1 MPTPSSSQASERS
14 GDQGNSRLQR
24 VPRPFVRLRKILA
37 GVLLYLLMG
46 FGGSTGFL
54 LPILIVMIYDLGL
67 DGTIQFWSHWGQ
79 AYDASVPEWLWF
91 SCAIP
96 GCYLGFYL
104 WRWGVVKITLLTP
117 SELQDHEESTT
128 K

>member
-1 MPTPSSSQASERS
+1 MPNPSSLQPPGGS
-14 GDQGNSRLQR
+14 GDQGSRPFRQG
-24 VPRPFVRLRKILA
+24 PRAFVRLRKILA
-37 GVLLYLLMG
+37 GVLFYLMG
-46 FGGSTGFL
+46 AGGCSMGFL
-54 LPILIVMIYDLGL
+54 LPILIVMIYDLGV

-91 SCAIP
+91 SCMIP
-96 GCYLGFYL
+96 GGYLGFYL
-104 WRWGVVKITLLTP
+104 WRWGVVKSTLLTP